1 MDAILARSGVLFKN
15 VRMNHHKDT
24 KTAKVGNHF
33 LPWRSWC
40 LCGKKRWTATTDWL
54 EWAACHPGH
63 AEEVIAVETTKQVTV
78 FLENKPGRLANVLA
92 ALAAERVNIIALS
105 VMDKHEHSVM
115 RLVTDD
121 PKNMVRIIQTLNAPF
136 TEADVLMVE
145 LRNQPGALSHVCEI
159 LAAEHINIDYA
170 YCSSGGRNG
179 KVVGI
184 FKLSNTEKAIRVL
197 SASPNVSA
205 RRLEKRVLR
214 DQRTYTPK
222 SNNARR

>member
-1 MDAILARSGVLFKN
+1 
-15 VRMNHHKDT
+15 
-24 KTAKVGNHF
+24 
-33 LPWRSWC
+33 
-40 LCGKKRWTATTDWL
+40 
-54 EWAACHPGH
+54 
-63 AEEVIAVETTKQVTV
+63 VETTKQVTV

-92 ALAAERVNIIALS
+92 ALAGEKVNIVALS

-121 PKNMVRIIQTLNAPF
+121 PKNMVRIIQSLNAPF

-145 LRNQPGALSHVCEI
+145 LRNQPGSLSHVCEI

-184 FKLSNTEKAIRVL
+184 FKLSNTDKAIRVL

-214 DQRTYTPK
+214 DQRTYAPK
-222 SNNARR
+222 GNNARR